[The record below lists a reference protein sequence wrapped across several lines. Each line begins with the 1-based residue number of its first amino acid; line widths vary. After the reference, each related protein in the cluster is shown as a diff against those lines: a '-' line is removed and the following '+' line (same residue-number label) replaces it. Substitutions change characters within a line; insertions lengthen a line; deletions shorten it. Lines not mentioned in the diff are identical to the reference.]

1 MTPPPHSPGGSA
13 GFDSTGGFAGRVRFF
28 LPGPVWVREAVR
40 QAMAHEAIGHRGKA
54 FADLYGRIL
63 PRLARVFRTDGFVFT
78 ATSAA
83 TGLWEAA
90 LTNLQPERVLA
101 VVSGA
106 FSERWA
112 ACARDLGLTVDVLE
126 APWGTAVDPAQV
138 RSALA
143 KARYEAVTVVHSE
156 TSTGTLNDLQSIAG
170 AVREASD
177 AFVLADVVTSL
188 AGSPVE
194 AQAWGLDFALSGSQK
209 ALALPPGLAVA
220 YASERYRKR
229 ARERS
234 RAHYLRLSETEA
246 FSEKNQTPYTP
257 STPHLFALD
266 VQLDH
271 ILAETLEGRWAR
283 HEALRERVRA
293 WAGERGYGYAPPESA
308 RSWTVSCLKPPPGVS
323 AEALVAKVKE
333 RGFTIGGGYGKW
345 KSTTFR
351 IGHMGDVDLASL
363 EALLAALDASAEDSQ
378 TPSGALRGPTDE
390 GGEVAPGRSPMKAL
404 PSSG

>member
-1 MTPPPHSPGGSA
+1 MSD
-13 GFDSTGGFAGRVRFF
+13 FDSTGGFAGKVRFF

-63 PRLARVFRTDGFVFT
+63 PRLAKVFRTDGFVFT

-90 LTNLQPERVLA
+90 LANLSPERVLA

-112 ACARDLGLTVDVLE
+112 ACARDLGLAVDVLDV
-126 APWGTAVDPAQV
+126 PWATPVDPADV
-138 RSALA
+138 RRALA
-143 KARYEAVTVVHSE
+143 KAKYDAVTVVHSE
-156 TSTGTLNDLQSIAG
+156 TSTGTLNDLEGIAH

-194 AQAWGLDFALSGSQK
+194 PDAWGLDFALSGSQK

-220 YASERYRKR
+220 SASERYRRR
-229 ARERS
+229 AKERS

-246 FSEKNQTPYTP
+246 FSQKNQTPYTP

-271 ILAETLEGRWAR
+271 ILAETIEGRWAR
-283 HEALRERVRA
+283 HQALRDRVRG
-293 WAGERGYGYAPPESA
+293 WAAARGYGYAAPEPA
-308 RSWTVSCLKPPPGVS
+308 RSWTVSCLKPPAGVS
-323 AEALVAKVKE
+323 AEALVAKAKE

-345 KSTTFR
+345 KASTFR

-363 EALLAALDASAEDSQ
+363 DTLLATLDACASEA
-378 TPSGALRGPTDE
+378 A
-390 GGEVAPGRSPMKAL
+390 A
-404 PSSG
+404 